1 MTAMGCPV
9 CRRERF
15 RPLGAKNEFPLVLCL
30 SCTHRFVHP
39 MPSQRIIDDYY
50 ARYWINTKNI
60 RNGDLKIRRLKRI
73 LRRFLR
79 HANGKRFLDIGCN
92 TGFGVEA
99 ARRLGYDATGVDVSD
114 EAIDIAA
121 SLYPHNR
128 FLKGTAQAFAG
139 KGENFDAILCREVIE
154 HMPEVHSFMQALRSL
169 MKVGGV
175 LWLTTPDA
183 GHFRVPKDFPA
194 WKEVIPPEHLSFFN
208 VESLRKLL
216 GEYGIEIVK
225 KQLLWKPSLRV
236 LARRVA

>member
-1 MTAMGCPV
+1 MTCVV
-9 CRRERF
+9 CQSSEF
-15 RPLGAKNEFPLVLCL
+15 EELGEKQGFPIVLCRK
-30 SCTHRFVHP
+30 CTHRFVHP
-39 MPSQRIIDDYY
+39 MPTQDVIDAYY
-50 ARYWINTKNI
+50 ARYWINNKNI

-79 HANGKRFLDIGCN
+79 HARGNAFLDIGCN

-99 ARRLGYDATGVDVSD
+99 ARRLGYDATGVDLSD

-121 SLYPHNR
+121 RLYPQNR
-128 FLKGTAQAFAG
+128 FVKGTAQAFAQEG
-139 KGENFDAILCREVIE
+139 RQYDAILCREVIE
-154 HMPEVHSFMQALRSL
+154 HMPEVHSFMTALRDL
-169 MKVGGV
+169 MKIGGV

-194 WKEVIPPEHLSFFN
+194 WKEVIPPEHVSFFN
-208 VESLRKLL
+208 IESLRRLFR
-216 GEYGIEIVK
+216 EYDLEIVS